1 MTDETCTPIDGQEA
15 RTSEADAKFRFCLS
29 EDGMKLGV
37 SRYQPPSNNG
47 APPSTELI
55 KKQVAE
61 AGVTLPVDEDA
72 AQKVLACIESG
83 KDFKG
88 IALVRGIEMQ
98 EPQDASFEKKGD
110 LNFPVF
116 PGDCFA
122 VKTPPVAAR
131 NGQTINGVVTKPKS
145 TKKPKDITITVGE
158 NCEFNPSDGS
168 YTATVFG
175 MARVRDD
182 KIQVDPL
189 LRVDKDNITISCTIF
204 HQDFSGKP
212 ISVSQIEKELLDLGV
227 VIDMELE
234 EMDRALRKAS
244 IGNEPVKDV
253 LVVRG
258 RHPVNGKDGWLE
270 YLVSTREQTG
280 TEDESGRLDF
290 KDRGAYPSVDEGQT
304 VARLHPPTKGQGGID
319 IFGKTV
325 PANEGRELFIHLGE
339 NVILLEDEITFQ
351 ATARGILVMERNTL
365 SVSECLVLSGNV
377 DMGTGNVRVDTGSVK
392 VLGNVQAGFEVR
404 APKHVVVGGSIES
417 ATVVTGGNVEVSGG
431 ILMPDGGLVEGGD
444 VITSYMNNGRV
455 LAHGNIVFKNEISN
469 SNIQAFGKIIAEKGK
484 GIIQGGT
491 SLCSRGMTVNEL
503 GSELGVK
510 TVVGINLSTEDDLD
524 LIKERKHLVKELN
537 KIDKILGKGDPRDIL
552 TRTPADKREAVVK
565 IIKHRMNVSKR
576 YKNVTEELTEKADM
590 RQQELA
596 GISIKVMRTIHAGVI
611 IKMGG
616 QTVQVK
622 KTMDRTQIHWNQDER
637 KISFGPL

>member
-1 MTDETCTPIDGQEA
+1 
-15 RTSEADAKFRFCLS
+15 
-29 EDGMKLGV
+29 
-37 SRYQPPSNNG
+37 
-47 APPSTELI
+47 
-55 KKQVAE
+55 
-61 AGVTLPVDEDA
+61 
-72 AQKVLACIESG
+72 
-83 KDFKG
+83 
-88 IALVRGIEMQ
+88 
-98 EPQDASFEKKGD
+98 
-110 LNFPVF
+110 
-116 PGDCFA
+116 
-122 VKTPPVAAR
+122 
-131 NGQTINGVVTKPKS
+131 
-145 TKKPKDITITVGE
+145 
-158 NCEFNPSDGS
+158 
-168 YTATVFG
+168 
-175 MARVRDD
+175 
-182 KIQVDPL
+182 
-189 LRVDKDNITISCTIF
+189 
-204 HQDFSGKP
+204 
-212 ISVSQIEKELLDLGV
+212 
-227 VIDMELE
+227 
-234 EMDRALRKAS
+234 
-244 IGNEPVKDV
+244 
-253 LVVRG
+253 
-258 RHPVNGKDGWLE
+258 
-270 YLVSTREQTG
+270 
-280 TEDESGRLDF
+280 
-290 KDRGAYPSVDEGQT
+290 

-503 GSELGVK
+503 GSELGVR

-524 LIKERKHLVKELN
+524 LIKERKHLVKEIN